1 MRFGHWCL
9 GLWIYLGFI
18 VWDLVLVKESVMQL
32 KDFSSTNIIKH
43 VAARL

>member
-9 GLWIYLGFI
+9 RLLIYLGFGA
-18 VWDLVLVKESVMQL
+18 WDLVLVKESVMQV
-32 KDFSSTNIIKH
+32 KDFSSTNIMKH